1 MEITD
6 RQIDNFLNTVEPNRM
21 DDVQTLIEIGRK
33 LTGKEPVM
41 WGTIVGFGK
50 LHYKYPSGHEGDMP
64 RYAFANRKQAL
75 TLYLGFDVEHYEER
89 SSLGKHKHGKG
100 CLYIN
105 KLSDVDMNVLNKL
118 IVKADRDVLNYDFI
132 TIVNE

>member
-6 RQIDNFLNTVEPNRM
+6 LQIKRFLETVEPNRM
-21 DDVQTLIEIGRK
+21 ADVLTLIEIGRK
-33 LTGKEPVM
+33 LTGKEPMM

-64 RYAFANRKQAL
+64 RFAFANRKQAL
-75 TLYLGFDVEHYEER
+75 TLYLSFDVAQYEEL

-105 KLSDVDMNVLNKL
+105 KLSDVNMDVLEKL
-118 IVKADRDVLNYDFI
+118 IIKADRDVAHYDFI
-132 TIVNE
+132 TIID

>member
-6 RQIDNFLNTVEPNRM
+6 RHIDNFIKTVEPNRM
-21 DDVQTLIEIGRK
+21 KDVQTLIEIGRK

-75 TLYLGFDVEHYEER
+75 TLYLSFDVEKYDELK
-89 SSLGKHKHGKG
+89 SLGKHKHGKG

-105 KLSDVDMNVLNKL
+105 QLSDVNMDVLEQL
-118 IVKADRDVLNYDFI
+118 IKKADRDVLDYDFV
-132 TIVNE
+132 TIIDE